1 MITMDQYEYIRI
13 AHRVYEKGI
22 GQIQRETGHDRKTI
36 RKALR
41 EEPYGYSKRDHQ
53 PVPITGPYLEI
64 IQGWLAA
71 DMEVQKKQRHTA
83 RRIYHRLVSEHD
95 YKGSE
100 VTIRRQVR
108 EVKRLLGMSERK
120 VFLPLEPDCGQE
132 AEVDW
137 GTAEG
142 IISGERV
149 RMKFFCMRS
158 KYSGKHFVGCYPCE
172 RQQAFFDGHMHAF
185 SFFGGVFST
194 LIYDN
199 LTSAVQKVL
208 KGKNRKEQES
218 FIKFRSYYNFS
229 PRFCNPGS
237 GHEKG
242 GVEGM
247 VGYVRRNYMVP
258 IPRAESFEELNQKL
272 LKECL
277 SYGRHRLQGQNE
289 TVGELF
295 EKEKAHLVSLPEV
308 AFSNI
313 QTTDAK
319 VNPYSTAL
327 VDKNHYSVP
336 TRYVGL
342 RVQAVMKVSEIEI
355 YSDRKR
361 IATHKR
367 AFANNNWQLDPDHY
381 LELLQQRPQA
391 FYSAR
396 PIRQWRK
403 RWPGSLEHLLAKL
416 QETHGPTDGIKDF
429 VSVLMLLRDHEADQ
443 VYAAVDLALEN
454 GLGSSSGVKHLLLHS
469 SPKETIPPL
478 PNWPATVPANVSVY
492 GQLGGVQ

>member
-13 AHRVYEKGI
+13 ARRVYGKGI
-22 GQIQRETGHDRKTI
+22 RQIQRETGHDRKTV

-41 EEPYGYSKRDHQ
+41 EEPYGYSKRGHQ
-53 PVPITGPYLEI
+53 PAPIVGPYLEI
-64 IQGWLAA
+64 IKGWLTA
-71 DMEVQKKQRHTA
+71 DKEIPKKQRHTA

-95 YKGSE
+95 YNGSE

-108 EVKRLLGMSERK
+108 ELKRSLAMSECK
-120 VFLPLEPDCGQE
+120 AFIPLEPDCGQE

-137 GTAEG
+137 GTAEAV
-142 IISGERV
+142 ICGEQV
-149 RMKFFCMRS
+149 RLKFFCMRS
-158 KYSGKHFVGCYPCE
+158 KYSGKHFVCCYPCE
-172 RQQAFFDGHMHAF
+172 RQQAFFDAHMRAF
-185 SFFGGVFST
+185 SFFDGVFAT

-229 PRFCNPGS
+229 ARFCNPGS

-258 IPRAESFEELNQKL
+258 VPKAESFEELNQKL
-272 LKECL
+272 LKDCL
-277 SYGRHRLQGQNE
+277 SYGQHKAQGRE
-289 TVGELF
+289 KTVGELF
-295 EKEKAHLVSLPEV
+295 EEEKAHLVLVPETV
-308 AFSNI
+308 FSNI
-313 QTTDAK
+313 QVTDAR
-319 VNPYSTAL
+319 VNPYSTIL

-342 RVQAVMKVSEIEI
+342 RVQAVMKVSRIEI

-361 IATHKR
+361 IATHNR

-391 FYSAR
+391 FDSAR
-396 PIRQWRK
+396 PIRQWRQK
-403 RWPGSLEHLLAKL
+403 WPASLEHLLAKL
-416 QETHGPTDGIKDF
+416 QQTYGATDGIKDF
-429 VSVLMLLRDHEADQ
+429 ISVLMLLRNNGKDQ

-454 GLGSSSGVKHLLLHS
+454 GVGSSAGVKHLLLHS
-469 SPKETIPPL
+469 IPTEKIAPL
-478 PNWPATVPANVSVY
+478 PDWPATVPADVSAY